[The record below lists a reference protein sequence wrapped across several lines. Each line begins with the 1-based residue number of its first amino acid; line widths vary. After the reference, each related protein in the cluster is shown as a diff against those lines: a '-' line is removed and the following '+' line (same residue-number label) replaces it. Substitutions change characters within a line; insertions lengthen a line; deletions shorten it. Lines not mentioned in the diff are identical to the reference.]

1 MAQDYV
7 PPPPWQNNNRSR
19 KREALT
25 LNTLSRE
32 ERIAWAV
39 IDCAYYHEINEAPD
53 VEAIFADYGLR
64 IVDEAADG

>member
-7 PPPPWQNNNRSR
+7 SPPPWQNNNRSR
-19 KREALT
+19 
-25 LNTLSRE
+25 NTLSRD

-53 VEAIFADYGLR
+53 VEAIFAGYGLR
-64 IVDEAADG
+64 IVDEVADG